1 MENILNVLVILQTH
15 SKGDNQH
22 YLDITKEERYCGA
35 SKSEIQRRCTRSLI
49 ESLIYAKE
57 LFNGRTKFKL
67 VVYDDH
73 SDDSSIDELKNNLN
87 LATFPT
93 EFISL
98 DTYGIMP
105 SIKKC
110 YEHGLEHGIDI
121 VYFAQDDYLYETT
134 AIFDMVVT
142 LIDTT
147 NKVGNFTSIYPFN
160 DPYRYYIPENT
171 AIQSHI
177 IQSQGKHWRTQIAT
191 ASCFMTWWAV
201 IQQEWDLFEAMGDHP
216 VEEKMEDNTINRLF
230 QERGYYLFVPM
241 PSLALHMQYETE
253 KDPYIN
259 WREWWDKYDRPEKL
273 QPTIE
278 KTILNVGF
286 GGEKIAEQI
295 FTKDLVK
302 LNYKE
307 LSLDIDKKYNPDIIA
322 SVHDLSHIPNEFV
335 DVVFSSHMIEHIHFF
350 KVPTVINELLRIT
363 KEGGFVRLIT
373 PNMSRLGHK
382 ITTGD
387 ILDIMYYADSN
398 TPITVMDILYGSNTH
413 THKNNN
419 EYMSHKCGFT
429 KKLFESL
436 AIRFKYDIY
445 IKEVEFDL
453 IVDIRKK

>member
-1 MENILNVLVILQTH
+1 
-15 SKGDNQH
+15 
-22 YLDITKEERYCGA
+22 
-35 SKSEIQRRCTRSLI
+35 
-49 ESLIYAKE
+49 
-57 LFNGRTKFKL
+57 
-67 VVYDDH
+67 
-73 SDDSSIDELKNNLN
+73 
-87 LATFPT
+87 
-93 EFISL
+93 
-98 DTYGIMP
+98 
-105 SIKKC
+105 
-110 YEHGLEHGIDI
+110 
-121 VYFAQDDYLYETT
+121 
-134 AIFDMVVT
+134 
-142 LIDTT
+142 
-147 NKVGNFTSIYPFN
+147 
-160 DPYRYYIPENT
+160 
-171 AIQSHI
+171 
-177 IQSQGKHWRTQIAT
+177 
-191 ASCFMTWWAV
+191 
-201 IQQEWDLFEAMGDHP
+201 MGDHP

-253 KDPYIN
+253 RDPYIN

-286 GGEKIAEQI
+286 GGSKISEQI
-295 FTKDLVK
+295 FTEDLVK

-363 KEGGFVRLIT
+363 KEGGFVRLVT
-373 PNMSRLGHK
+373 PNMSRLGYK

-419 EYMSHKCGFT
+419 
-429 KKLFESL
+429 
-436 AIRFKYDIY
+436 
-445 IKEVEFDL
+445 
-453 IVDIRKK
+453 